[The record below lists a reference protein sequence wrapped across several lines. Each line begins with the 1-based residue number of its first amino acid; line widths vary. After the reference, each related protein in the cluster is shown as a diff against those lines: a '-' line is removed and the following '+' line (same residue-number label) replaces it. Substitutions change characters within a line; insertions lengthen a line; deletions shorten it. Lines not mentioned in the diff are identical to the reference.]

1 MSQDL
6 LLDIRNLKKWF
17 PLRRSIADIIA
28 RRPPLYVRAV
38 DGITFNIKKKEIF
51 GLVGESGSGKTTT
64 GKTILRLYEPTAG
77 EIIFHE
83 NGEKIDLAKIPIKK
97 FKPYRRKMQII
108 YQDPY
113 GSLNPRMR
121 VRDIIAEPLEYLA
134 PELSADERLE
144 RVIETLEMVRLTPVE
159 EFLNKFPHQL
169 SGGQRQ
175 RVAIA
180 RAIILRP
187 KFIVADEPVAM
198 IDVSMRAGILNLLL
212 EMREKLGI
220 SFLYITHDLA
230 TAGYVTDRIAVMYL
244 GKIMEMGASDE
255 VLLEPLHPYSQAL
268 ISAVPEPDPTIKKK
282 RILLRGEIPSA
293 IMIPKGCRF
302 WPRCPKAMDIC
313 KKKEPEFKEVSSGR
327 FIACHLYD

>member
-83 NGEKIDLAKIPIKK
+83 NGEKVDLAKIPIKK

-134 PELSADERLE
+134 PELSANERLE

-327 FIACHLYD
+327 FVACHLYD

>member
-83 NGEKIDLAKIPIKK
+83 NGEKVDLAKIPIKK
-97 FKPYRRKMQII
+97 FKPYRKKMQII

>member
-327 FIACHLYD
+327 FVACHLYD

>member
-83 NGEKIDLAKIPIKK
+83 NGEKVDLAKIPIKK
-97 FKPYRRKMQII
+97 FKPYRKKMQII

-244 GKIMEMGASDE
+244 GKIMEMGSSDE

-327 FIACHLYD
+327 FVACHLYD

>member
-83 NGEKIDLAKIPIKK
+83 NGEKVDLAKIPIKK
-97 FKPYRRKMQII
+97 FKPYRKKMQII

-327 FIACHLYD
+327 FVACHLYD

>member
-83 NGEKIDLAKIPIKK
+83 NGEKVDLAKIPIKK
-97 FKPYRRKMQII
+97 FKPYRKKMQII

-244 GKIMEMGASDE
+244 GKIMEMGSSDE

-268 ISAVPEPDPTIKKK
+268 ISAVPEPDPTIRKK

-327 FIACHLYD
+327 FVACHLYD